1 MDVFLL
7 FVGPYVHY
15 SMFSHPEAMPEDFHW
30 LFIGAAGAITPLHI
44 DPSLTHAWLTQIS
57 GRKRFTLFAP
67 WDIPALLSNETDR
80 FLVKIGFP
88 ADRVGCHRF
97 RKSALGI
104 SSVVGLLNRCIVP
117 HHLMT
122 ISLAFWVAPF
132 KTPAVPI
139 AI

>member
-67 WDIPALLSNETDR
+67 WDIPELLSNETDR
-80 FLVKIGFP
+80 FLVKIGNSRQGWLP
-88 ADRVGCHRF
+88 
-97 RKSALGI
+97 
-104 SSVVGLLNRCIVP
+104 
-117 HHLMT
+117 
-122 ISLAFWVAPF
+122 
-132 KTPAVPI
+132 
-139 AI
+139 